1 MVRALHTSTPAA
13 TWITASD
20 PPTRNLGR
28 MGKSSSCRKLKRS
41 IIFLCQKP
49 QPHIRQPCLCKPRP
63 SMDDHV
69 ISAPH
74 LRSPNPPRLSAKPE
88 RGSSISR
95 RAVSGILQHTTATEL
110 EQHPISSRR
119 GACAVPLAC
128 SKGIRHSGHRPRGLA
143 AAGARTICCPR
154 SWTRSGHWSRRMCGY
169 LLDKAR
175 PETAGSSSSLL
186 SRSSW
191 RDEGRV
197 ELDASIAADRGGGSS
212 DGAPL
217 VDDLTILR
225 A

>member
-1 MVRALHTSTPAA
+1 MDHCVRSTHQKP
-13 TWITASD
+13 WD
-20 PPTRNLGR
+20 D
-28 MGKSSSCRKLKRS
+28 GK
-41 IIFLCQKP
+41 IIILQEIEEIDHLPVPKP

-143 AAGARTICCPR
+143 AAGARTICCRR

-169 LLDKAR
+169 PLDKAR

-191 RDEGRV
+191 RDEGRGWSWMLRSPQIV
-197 ELDASIAADRGGGSS
+197 EGVHLMG
-212 DGAPL
+212 
-217 VDDLTILR
+217 LR
-225 A
+225 LLMI